1 MVRGQAPIVCDEGY
15 VFKRYSL
22 HIAAGLTCG
31 ALFTGSASASQTL
44 SEPRGA
50 TGLESRIEGQ
60 SRVPILTLTD
70 AVNEALVKNEH
81 LVNQSDGIAQADL
94 GLRLARNTFRPKITP
109 NIFGSFGRNDG
120 SGQTYRVDVSQRLE
134 TGTELRFST
143 GTASAQIPGDLG
155 NPAGDVLFYNADT
168 TMTVSQPLLRGF
180 GRSVTRRGLTSAEL
194 RREEADRQ
202 QSLSEQQVAVDVS
215 AAYYR
220 VVSQQTFVEVA
231 RQSLMRARR
240 LRDASEAKL
249 DAGLVSQLDV
259 LRSQQ
264 LVSQSEMQFF
274 DAQAAVEDARDQLTF
289 LLGRPETTSFE
300 VSAQVPRTSTE
311 PVDVPT
317 ATGIALANRLDLKS
331 RRASADDAQNQIRF
345 ARNQLLPQVDVN
357 FAFTRRET
365 APSFRDSF
373 GLDGYQFATFLTI
386 SSPVD
391 RTAQQVEF
399 QQAVIDRE
407 RRRRDAQTLERQ
419 IADHV
424 KQIVRERDRL
434 IRSVIAAETSVDIS
448 KREVEVAQLR
458 YETGLSNNLD
468 VVTAE
473 ASLLQSEGR
482 RIQALAD
489 SAVAEL
495 RLRAVLGIFN
505 PRTDI
510 AGSTAIPVP
519 ASNLAK

>member
-1 MVRGQAPIVCDEGY
+1 MRDS
-15 VFKRYSL
+15 VFKHHAL
-22 HIAAGLTCG
+22 HVAAGLTCVMF
-31 ALFTGSASASQTL
+31 FTGSASAQNSPPT
-44 SEPRGA
+44 
-50 TGLESRIEGQ
+50 
-60 SRVPILTLTD
+60 LTLTD
-70 AVNEALVKNEH
+70 AVKEALAKNER
-81 LVNQSDGIAQADL
+81 LVNHGDAIAQADL
-94 GLRLARNTFRPKITP
+94 GLRLARNAFRPKITP
-109 NIFGSFGRNDG
+109 NIFGSLGNSDL
-120 SGQTYRVDVSQRLE
+120 SSQTYRVDVSQKLV
-134 TGTELRFST
+134 TGTELRLST
-143 GTASAQIPGDLG
+143 GTASSLIPGDLG
-155 NPAGDVLFYNADT
+155 NPESDVLFYNADT
-168 TMTVSQPLLRGF
+168 TLTVSQPLLRGF
-180 GRSVTRRGLTSAEL
+180 GRGVSRRGLRSAEL

-202 QSLSEQQVAVDVS
+202 QSLSEQQVAVDVA

-231 RQSLMRARR
+231 RQSLLRARR
-240 LRDASEAKL
+240 LRDGSEAKL

-264 LVSQSEMQFF
+264 LVAQSETQYF
-274 DAQAAVEDARDQLTF
+274 DAQSAVEDARDQLTF
-289 LLGRPETTSFE
+289 LLGRPDTTPFE
-300 VSAQVPRTSTE
+300 VSSQVPRTNTD
-311 PVDVPT
+311 PIDVPT
-317 ATGIALANRLDLKS
+317 ATTIALANRLDLKS
-331 RRASADDAQNQIRF
+331 RRVASDDAENQIRF
-345 ARNQLLPQVDVN
+345 SRNQLLPQVDVN

-365 APSFRDSF
+365 ADSFRNSF
-373 GLDGYQFATFLTI
+373 GLDGYQFATFFSI

-399 QQAVIDRE
+399 QQAIIDRE
-407 RRRRDAQTLERQ
+407 RRNRDTQTLERQ
-419 IADHV
+419 IADNV

-434 IRSVIAAETSVDIS
+434 IRNVLAAETSVDLS

-473 ASLLQSEGR
+473 ASLLQLEGR

-510 AGSTAIPVP
+510 TGSTATPVP